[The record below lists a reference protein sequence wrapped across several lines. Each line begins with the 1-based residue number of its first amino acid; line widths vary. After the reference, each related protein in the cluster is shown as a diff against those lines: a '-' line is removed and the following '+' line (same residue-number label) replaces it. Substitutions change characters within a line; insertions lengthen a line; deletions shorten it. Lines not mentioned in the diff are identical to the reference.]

1 MLKMITLLMKK
12 YTKLFALMGF
22 ALLTGACQNDNLIP
36 EAPALPG
43 DEIVFGATAYFEN
56 GEPQTRTVYGDVAG
70 NQIEVR
76 WVPNKDY
83 IDIAC
88 PEAVGS
94 QNSEYMVSGTTS
106 GETGSGVADNYSA
119 SVLVRQSPVGLQWST
134 AGTHHFYATYP
145 SAEQIRKDVGVSLT
159 DAEKSALGMK
169 LENNNAILTGFL
181 PVDQSPINIP
191 TDTKTVD
198 GMTGYVVEPNMTYAY
213 MVAKESVNTS
223 NTRGNVGLEFS
234 SQVTALEFQIVA
246 SAITGENP
254 QGLKDITILGVQLYS
269 KSGQDIAGHFTYDFE
284 TGNFEDANQ
293 HTGYEKVTQTFGDG
307 LTISANTGF
316 ISTTFFL
323 SPKADFTLSGDF
335 RLTVIYK
342 IGNSPMVKT
351 ATIKKNDIQAKKK
364 YFFKNVKLPAHD
376 ASVNAS
382 AWFSALNPA
391 TWISQVSIPVAANAF
406 TSYYSGTESKF
417 IKQQVKNYEE
427 LWNLGVR
434 GFEFMTSASNTSTN
448 LGTEKFVANGAE
460 ITTTGAP
467 DFNTAF
473 RTLYGHLKKNPGE
486 TLVIVATYK
495 SYGGDTGGNYTK
507 YNPQTYITHLEN
519 YLTSFW
525 NEVQADYEGKKEN
538 LFVKLGTNSRVADLR
553 NKIAIVIRPGDDEYN
568 KHVNGTNATYGVSDN
583 WVNNVALIKN
593 WGTGVDQWDK
603 RYGSGYYCEG
613 VYSYSNSGK
622 SVIEDNIP
630 FKASSSSGELQ
641 EFETKNKFTGDESKF
656 NNPLK
661 KGYSLNIDGG
671 GTAYMQCWERVSP
684 TSAYIY
690 SGKTDEKYYLGFS
703 GWNIN
708 YATIHLYI
716 QWKESLREKKLMIAD
731 VLTQSRATKGSANS
745 NTLYINSLASYFIT
759 TELPESTW
767 PYFSG
772 DMILQEGINLGF
784 TQLAD
789 TRFSF
794 TDQGKGGDW
803 ASCTAELNYLMWS
816 ELNAPEAE
824 GPMGLVM
831 LNYIGAETTDFDGIT
846 PISMAVTGNTASQ
859 ASKEL
864 PLKIMLNNFIFPL
877 STDENYKDPD
887 EDPEPPIDP
896 ETPQDPEGGDG
907 EA

>member
-1 MLKMITLLMKK
+1 MITLLMKK

-22 ALLTGACQNDNLIP
+22 ALLAGACQNDNLIP

-56 GEPQTRTVYGDVAG
+56 GEPQTRTVYGDIAG
-70 NQIEVR
+70 DKDEIEVR

-106 GETGSGVADNYSA
+106 GETGSGVADDYSA

-145 SAEQIRKDVGVSLT
+145 SAEQISKDVGVSLT

-169 LENNNAILTGFL
+169 LENNNAILTGYL

-191 TDTKTVD
+191 TTTKTVN

-213 MVAKESVNTS
+213 MVAQESVK
-223 NTRGNVGLEFS
+223 TRGNVGLTFS

-246 SAITGENP
+246 GAITGENP

-269 KSGQDIAGHFTYDFE
+269 KSGQNIAGHFTYDFE
-284 TGNFEDANQ
+284 TGNFEDTNQ
-293 HTGYEKVTQTFGDG
+293 KTGYEKVTQTFGDG

-323 SPKADFTLSGDF
+323 SPNVDFTLTGDL

-351 ATIKKNDIQAKKK
+351 ATINKKDIVAKKK

-376 ASVNAS
+376 VSVSAS

-406 TSYYSGTESKF
+406 TSYYSGTDSKF

-427 LWNLGVR
+427 LWNMGVR
-434 GFEFMTSASNTSTN
+434 GFEFMTSASNTSYN

-473 RTLYGHLKKNPGE
+473 RTLYAHLKKNPGE

-495 SYGGDTGGNYTK
+495 SYGGDTHNTYYPK
-507 YNPQTYITHLEN
+507 YNHQTYITHLEN

-525 NEVQADYEGKKEN
+525 EEVQADYEGNKEN

-568 KHVNGTNATYGVSDN
+568 QMVNGNNATYTISSAWIN
-583 WVNNVALIKN
+583 HVALIKN

-603 RYGSGYYCEG
+603 RYGSDYYAEG
-613 VYSYSNSGK
+613 VYGSTASK
-622 SVIEDNIP
+622 KIETNIP
-630 FKASSSSGELQ
+630 YIVSSSKDSY
-641 EFETKNKFTGDESKF
+641 ESKYNVENEYSGNFEIF
-656 NNPLK
+656 NDYK
-661 KGYSLNIDGG
+661 GTGYSLTIDGG
-671 GTAYMQCWERVSP
+671 GSAYMQCWERVSP
-684 TSAYIY
+684 IEEYIFTGLTGGY
-690 SGKTDEKYYLGFS
+690 NRYWYVLGYTEGDPVYL
-703 GWNIN
+703 WVK
-708 YATIHLYI
+708 
-716 QWKESLREKKLMIAD
+716 WKASLAQKKAMIAD
-731 VLTQSRATKGSANS
+731 VLAKSRATKGSTTVNP
-745 NTLYINSLASYFIT
+745 LFINSLASYYIT
-759 TELPESTW
+759 KDLPESTY
-767 PYFSG
+767 PYNGS
-772 DMILQEGINLGF
+772 INLGH
-784 TQLAD
+784 
-789 TRFSF
+789 TRNAAIDLTLSY
-794 TDQGKGGDW
+794 DDAGMGGDW
-803 ASCTAELNYLMWS
+803 ASCAAELNYLMWS

-831 LNYIGAETTDFDGIT
+831 LNYIGAEPSDFNGIT

-887 EDPEPPIDP
+887 DDPEPPIDP
-896 ETPQDPEGGDG
+896 EIPQDPDGDGGD
-907 EA
+907 A

>member
-1 MLKMITLLMKK
+1 MIIQFMKK

-22 ALLTGACQNDNLIP
+22 ALLAGACQNDNLIP

-56 GEPQTRTVYGDVAG
+56 GEPQTRTVYGDI
-70 NQIEVR
+70 NDDKDQIEVR
-76 WVPNKDY
+76 WVPNEDY

-106 GETGSGVADNYSA
+106 GETGSGVADDYTA

-169 LENNNAILTGFL
+169 LENNNAILTGYL

-191 TDTKTVD
+191 TTTKDVD

-213 MVAKESVNTS
+213 MVAQESVD
-223 NTRGNVGLEFS
+223 TRGNVGLTFS
-234 SQVTALEFQIVA
+234 SLVTALEFQIVA
-246 SAITGENP
+246 GAITGENP

-269 KSGQDIAGHFTYDFE
+269 KSGQNIAGHFTYDFE
-284 TGNFEDANQ
+284 TRNFEDTNQ
-293 HTGYEKVTQTFGDG
+293 QTGYEKVTQTFGDG

-323 SPKADFTLSGDF
+323 SPNADFTLTGDF

-351 ATIKKNDIQAKKK
+351 ATINKKDIQAKKK

-376 ASVNAS
+376 ASVSAS

-406 TSYYSGTESKF
+406 TSYYSGTDSKF

-434 GFEFMTSASNTSTN
+434 GFEFMTSGDGSGNAN
-448 LGTEKFVANGAE
+448 LGTEKFVANGEE

-473 RTLYGHLKKNPGE
+473 TTLYNHLKKNPGE

-495 SYGGDTGGNYTK
+495 SFDGDGVG
-507 YNPQTYITHLEN
+507 YNHQTYITHLEN

-525 NEVQADYEGKKEN
+525 NSVAAEYDNDKSN

-553 NKIAIVIRPGDDEYN
+553 NKIAIVIRPGDDDYN
-568 KHVNGTNATYGVSDN
+568 KAVNPSNATYSVSSN
-583 WVNNVALIKN
+583 WKSHVALIKN

-603 RYGSGYYCEG
+603 RYGNTYYSEG
-613 VYSYSNSGK
+613 AYSAAGGK
-622 SVIEDNIP
+622 TVMETNIP
-630 FKASSSSGELQ
+630 YIASTSATSISEYTVQKKFSGI
-641 EFETKNKFTGDESKF
+641 FGTF
-656 NNPLK
+656 NNYNGT
-661 KGYSLNIDGG
+661 GYSLDIDGG
-671 GTAYMQCWERVSP
+671 GKAYMQCWERVSP
-684 TSAYIY
+684 REDYIY
-690 SGKTDEKYYLGFS
+690 TKLNDTYMNDRYNPLSNVRLYL
-703 GWNIN
+703 WV
-708 YATIHLYI
+708 
-716 QWKESLREKKLMIAD
+716 QWKQSLTEKKLMIAD
-731 VLTQSRATKGSANS
+731 VLKTSRATKGDTESS
-745 NTLYINSLASYFIT
+745 TLFINSLASYFIT
-759 TELPESTW
+759 DDLPESTY
-767 PYFSG
+767 PYNT
-772 DMILQEGINLGF
+772 EVNLGRDYILNLG
-784 TQLAD
+784 TI
-789 TRFSF
+789 
-794 TDQGKGGDW
+794 TDCILKYDNAGKGGDW
-803 ASCTAELNYLMWS
+803 ASCSAELNYLLWS

-831 LNYIGAETTDFDGIT
+831 LNYIGAEPSDFNGIT
-846 PISMAVTGNTASQ
+846 PISMAVTGNSASQ

-887 EDPEPPIDP
+887 DDQEPPIDP
-896 ETPQDPEGGDG
+896 ETPQDPDGDEG

>member
-1 MLKMITLLMKK
+1 MITLLMKK
-12 YTKLFALMGF
+12 YTKLFALMGV
-22 ALLTGACQNDNLIP
+22 ALLAGACQNDNLIP

-56 GEPQTRTVYGDVAG
+56 GEPQTRTVYGDIAG

-106 GETGSGVADNYSA
+106 GETGSGVADAYSA

-169 LENNNAILTGFL
+169 LENNNAILTGYL

-191 TDTKTVD
+191 TTTKTVD

-213 MVAKESVNTS
+213 MVAKESVNT
-223 NTRGNVGLEFS
+223 RGNVGLTFS

-246 SAITGENP
+246 GAITGKNT

-307 LTISANTGF
+307 LTISADKGF

-323 SPKADFTLSGDF
+323 SPNADFTLTGDF

-376 ASVNAS
+376 ASVSAS

-486 TLVIVATYK
+486 TLVIIATYK
-495 SYGGDTGGNYTK
+495 SYGGDTGGNYGK

-525 NEVQADYEGKKEN
+525 NEVQANYEGKKEN

-568 KHVNGTNATYGVSDN
+568 KHVNGTNATYGVSGN
-583 WVNNVALIKN
+583 WLNHVALIEN

-603 RYGSGYYCEG
+603 RYGSDYYCEG
-613 VYSYSNSGK
+613 VFSYSNSGK
-622 SVIEDNIP
+622 SVIENYIP
-630 FKASSSSGELQ
+630 FKASSTDEKMQ
-641 EFETKNKFTGDESKF
+641 EFETEIKFGGGESIF

-661 KGYSLNIDGG
+661 EGYSLNIDGG

-684 TSAYIY
+684 TSDYIY
-690 SGKTDEKYYLGFS
+690 SGQKHDGYYTGWS
-703 GWNIN
+703 GLRPQ
-708 YATIHLYI
+708 YATVYLYF
-716 QWKESLREKKLMIAD
+716 QWKESLKEKKLMIAD
-731 VLTQSRATKGSANS
+731 VLTQSRATKGLANS
-745 NTLYINSLASYFIT
+745 DTLYINSLASYFIT
-759 TELPESTW
+759 TELKESTW
-767 PYFSG
+767 PYISDKITLRTGLEIFG
-772 DMILQEGINLGF
+772 WNING
-784 TQLAD
+784 TD
-789 TRFSF
+789 FSF
-794 TDQGKGGDW
+794 TNQGKGGDW
-803 ASCTAELNYLMWS
+803 ASCAAELNYDLWS
-816 ELNAPEAE
+816 ELNTPKAE

-831 LNYIGAETTDFDGIT
+831 LNYIGAETDDFANLTHVSDG
-846 PISMAVTGNTASQ
+846 VTKQSAST

-877 STDENYKDPD
+877 STDENYNIPD
-887 EDPEPPIDP
+887 EDQEPPIVP
-896 ETPQDPEGGDG
+896 ETPQDPEGNKGD
-907 EA
+907 A

>member
-1 MLKMITLLMKK
+1 MITLLMKK

-22 ALLTGACQNDNLIP
+22 ALLAGACQNDNLIP

-56 GEPQTRTVYGDVAG
+56 GEPQTRTVYGDIAG
-70 NQIEVR
+70 DNIEVR

-106 GETGSGVADNYSA
+106 GETGSGVADDYSA

-134 AGTHHFYATYP
+134 AGIHNFYATYP

-169 LENNNAILTGFL
+169 LENNNAILTGYL

-191 TDTKTVD
+191 TTTKTVN

-213 MVAKESVNTS
+213 MVAQESVK
-223 NTRGNVGLEFS
+223 TRGNVGLTFS

-246 SAITGENP
+246 GAITGENP

-269 KSGQDIAGHFTYDFE
+269 KSGQNIAGHFTYDFE
-284 TGNFEDANQ
+284 TGNFNDTNQ
-293 HTGYEKVTQTFGDG
+293 KTGYEKVTQTFGDG

-323 SPKADFTLSGDF
+323 SPNVDFTLTGDL

-351 ATIKKNDIQAKKK
+351 ATFNKKDIVAKKK

-376 ASVNAS
+376 ASVSAS

-406 TSYYSGTESKF
+406 TSYYSGTDSKF

-427 LWNLGVR
+427 LWNMGVR

-473 RTLYGHLKKNPGE
+473 RTLYAHLKKNPGE

-495 SYGGDTGGNYTK
+495 SYGGDTHNTYYPK
-507 YNPQTYITHLEN
+507 YNHQTYITHLEN

-525 NEVQADYEGKKEN
+525 EEVQADYEGNKEN

-568 KHVNGTNATYGVSDN
+568 QMVNGNDATYTVSSAWIN
-583 WVNNVALIKN
+583 HVALIKN

-603 RYGSGYYCEG
+603 RYGSDYYAEG
-613 VYSYSNSGK
+613 VYGSTASK
-622 SVIEDNIP
+622 KIETNIP
-630 FKASSSSGELQ
+630 YIASTSATSISQYNVQNMFSGN
-641 EFETKNKFTGDESKF
+641 FDTF
-656 NNPLK
+656 NNYK
-661 KGYSLNIDGG
+661 DNKITGYSLDVDGG
-671 GTAYMQCWERVSP
+671 GEAYMQCWERVSP
-684 TSAYIY
+684 FEDYIY
-690 SGKTDEKYYLGFS
+690 TGLNDTYMSDRYNPLKNVRLYL
-703 GWNIN
+703 WVK
-708 YATIHLYI
+708 
-716 QWKESLREKKLMIAD
+716 WKQSLNEKKLMIAD
-731 VLTQSRATKGSANS
+731 VLAESRATKG
-745 NTLYINSLASYFIT
+745 NTESSTIFINSLASYFIT
-759 TELPESTW
+759 TELHESTY
-767 PYFSG
+767 PYNT
-772 DMILQEGINLGF
+772 EVNLGRNYF
-784 TQLAD
+784 LD
-789 TRFSF
+789 IGSV
-794 TDQGKGGDW
+794 TDCILKYDNAGKGGDW
-803 ASCTAELNYLMWS
+803 ASCAAELNYLMWS

-824 GPMGLVM
+824 GPMGLVV
-831 LNYIGAETTDFDGIT
+831 LNYIGAEPSDFNGIT

-887 EDPEPPIDP
+887 EDPEPPKEP
-896 ETPQDPEGGDG
+896 ETQDPDGDEG

>member
-1 MLKMITLLMKK
+1 MGIMLKMITLLMKK

-22 ALLTGACQNDNLIP
+22 ALLAGACQNDNLIP

-56 GEPQTRTVYGDVAG
+56 GEPQTRTVYGDIAG
-70 NQIEVR
+70 DQIEVR

-106 GETGSGVADNYSA
+106 GETGTGVADDYSA

-169 LENNNAILTGFL
+169 LENNNAILTGYL

-191 TDTKTVD
+191 TTTKAVD

-213 MVAKESVNTS
+213 MVAKKSVNTS
-223 NTRGNVGLEFS
+223 NTRGNVGLKFS

-246 SAITGENP
+246 GAITGANP
-254 QGLKDITILGVQLYS
+254 QELKDITILGVQLYS
-269 KSGQDIAGHFTYDFE
+269 KSGQNITGHFTYDFE
-284 TGNFEDANQ
+284 TGNFEDANLK
-293 HTGYEKVTQTFGDG
+293 TGYEKVTQTFGDG

-323 SPKADFTLSGDF
+323 SPNADFTLSGDF

-351 ATIKKNDIQAKKK
+351 ATIKKNDIVAKKK

-391 TWISQVSIPVAANAF
+391 TWISQVSIPVAANTF
-406 TSYYSGTESKF
+406 TSYYSGTDSKF
-417 IKQQVKNYEE
+417 IKQQLKNYEE
-427 LWNLGVR
+427 LWSMGVR
-434 GFEFMTSASNTSTN
+434 GFEFVTSASNTSNN
-448 LGTEKFVANGAE
+448 LGTEKFVANGDE
-460 ITTTGAP
+460 ITTTAAP

-486 TLVIVATYK
+486 TLIIVATYK
-495 SYGGDTGGNYTK
+495 SYGGDTDKTYYTK
-507 YNPQTYITHLEN
+507 YNHQTYITHLEN

-538 LFVKLGTNSRVADLR
+538 LFVKLGTNSRVVDLR
-553 NKIAIVIRPGDDEYN
+553 DKIAIVIRPGDDEYN
-568 KHVNGTNATYGVSDN
+568 KHVNGTGATYGVSDN
-583 WVNNVALIKN
+583 WLNHVALIEN

-603 RYGSGYYCEG
+603 RYGSDYYCEG

-622 SVIEDNIP
+622 SAIETNIP
-630 FKASSSSGELQ
+630 YIASTE
-641 EFETKNKFTGDESKF
+641 ETTLIEYAVENKYDDTKFTIFD
-656 NNPLK
+656 NY
-661 KGYSLNIDGG
+661 KGTGYTMTINGG
-671 GTAYMQCWERVSP
+671 GSAYMQCWERVSP
-684 TSAYIY
+684 IEEYIPTRL
-690 SGKTDEKYYLGFS
+690 SGSYGAGFLSWKTVYL
-703 GWNIN
+703 WVK
-708 YATIHLYI
+708 
-716 QWKESLREKKLMIAD
+716 WKESLAEKKVMIAD
-731 VLTQSRATKGSANS
+731 VLAKSRATKG
-745 NTLYINSLASYFIT
+745 NTTDHTLFINSLASYYIT
-759 TELPESTW
+759 TDLSESTY
-767 PYFSG
+767 PYNGS
-772 DMILQEGINLGF
+772 INLGKSA
-784 TQLAD
+784 TIA
-789 TRFSF
+789 
-794 TDQGKGGDW
+794 TDLTLSYNDAGMGGDW
-803 ASCTAELNYLMWS
+803 TSCSAELNYDLWS
-816 ELNAPEAE
+816 ELNTPKAE

-831 LNYIGAETTDFDGIT
+831 LNYIGAEPDDFANIT
-846 PISMAVTGNTASQ
+846 HVSEGVTKQSAST

-877 STDENYKDPD
+877 STDESYKDPD
-887 EDPEPPIDP
+887 EDPGEDP
-896 ETPQDPEGGDG
+896 ETPQDPNGDG
-907 EA
+907 GEA